1 MSKTGPLP
9 LSVAIIG
16 GGFAG
21 IGTAIRLKQKRIDNI
36 AVFERGTAVG
46 GTWRD
51 NTYPGAACDV

>member
-51 NTYPGAACDV
+51 NT